1 MKVRIKKTLLKESN
15 FDDGMETY
23 NVDSVYELYSLEYS
37 DYEENRKMIALQI
50 DRNILTPAI
59 QMQTKTTQSSSRDEE
74 RETIEKFD
82 FKKVPKELGYLTR
95 ERDVVKKGRKV
106 PYLYYAYKEI
116 SDGKIMNEENV
127 SAVLQMQLEKAKL
140 FKKNLRVHGGGA
152 SISLFLCDFGYIS
165 THNKK
170 WSEEY
175 EKRAR
180 ELYTARTYRRMGM
193 QKGYDRGAFQGGK
206 GTFPMPM
213 STVPI
218 GKGTKPLYAQNVD
231 FMYKTSIEP
240 NAKINPDHLWAFKLE
255 LPLAMAYFMIVYN
268 TESLSVS
275 LSEAPELVVK
285 AGQHWALN
293 LETYTREYAKAME
306 NEFEDI
312 PTDKQGNFFDDEVM
326 YAYTA
331 AKGLTKDF
339 IKFPP
344 LSYQDFNSNYVENI
358 TSVEKA
364 KSKKYKIP
372 DDKKHPI
379 LRFKE
384 KDNFWLTMIQPP
396 PIELIDEKGQYGLP
410 GSPHPNLDDIA
421 DLLDKSSEQI
431 KKQSMNIA
439 EQFHGEEVNDNY
451 FKNLQLLLDI
461 PRHFDEFIAT
471 ASDLIDNTRNEQR
484 KEELRQK
491 VEVMMQDYREIAE
504 TINNNAKWML
514 ESINLYYIN
523 KGGR

>member
-23 NVDSVYELYSLEYS
+23 NVDSVYELYSLEHS

-50 DRNILTPAI
+50 DRNILTPAM
-59 QMQTKTTQSSSRDEE
+59 QMQTKPTQPSSKDEE
-74 RETIEKFD
+74 KETTEKFD

-116 SDGKIMNEENV
+116 SYGNIMNEENV
-127 SAVLQMQLEKAKL
+127 SAVLEMQLEKAKL

-175 EKRAR
+175 EKRVR
-180 ELYTARTYRRMGM
+180 ELYTPRTYRRMGM

-213 STVPI
+213 STVSI

-275 LSEAPELVVK
+275 LSEAPKLVER
-285 AGQHWALN
+285 AGQHWAVN
-293 LETYTREYAKAME
+293 EETYRRKYAKAME

-312 PTDKQGNFFDDEVM
+312 PTDKQDNFFDDEVM
-326 YAYTA
+326 YTYNFV
-331 AKGLTKDF
+331 KNLTGDF
-339 IKFPP
+339 TKFPP

-379 LRFKE
+379 LRFKPKNE
-384 KDNFWLTMIQPP
+384 FWLMMIQPS
-396 PIELIDEKGQYGLP
+396 PIEFINEKEQDGLP
-410 GSPHPNLDDIA
+410 GSPHSNLDAIEE
-421 DLLDKSSEQI
+421 LLKNSSEEI
-431 KKQSMNIA
+431 KEQSMNIA
-439 EQFHGEEVNDNY
+439 NQFHHEKIHDNY
-451 FKNLQLLLDI
+451 FENLQALLAI
-461 PRHFDEFIAT
+461 PQHFDEFIAT
-471 ASDLIDNTRNEQR
+471 ASNLIDKKRDEQE
-484 KEELRQK
+484 KEKLRQNLA
-491 VEVMMQDYREIAE
+491 VMIQDYSEIAE
-504 TINNNAKWML
+504 TIKTNAEWMIK
-514 ESINLYYIN
+514 SINQYYIN